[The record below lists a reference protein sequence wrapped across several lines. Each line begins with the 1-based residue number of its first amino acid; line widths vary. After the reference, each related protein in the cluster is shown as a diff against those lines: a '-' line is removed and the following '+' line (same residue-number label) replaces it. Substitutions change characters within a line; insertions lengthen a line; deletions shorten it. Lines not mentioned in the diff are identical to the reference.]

1 MEVLGANDL
10 ITIDNAST
18 DESLERAL
26 IKCLRLFAKHGRKIR
41 HEKLSRTEAHLD
53 GDKTEKE
60 TKDSGNRESVQMH
73 STTDIHI
80 EGRV

>member
-1 MEVLGANDL
+1 M
-10 ITIDNAST
+10 TIDNASN
-18 DESLERAL
+18 DESLDRAL

-41 HEKLSRTEAHLD
+41 HDKLSRTEVHPD

-80 EGRV
+80 DGKA

>member
-1 MEVLGANDL
+1 M
-10 ITIDNAST
+10 TIDNASN
-18 DESLERAL
+18 DESLDRAL

-41 HEKLSRTEAHLD
+41 HESLARTEVRLD

-60 TKDSGNRESVQMH
+60 TEDSGNRESVQVH

-80 EGRV
+80 DGKV

>member
-1 MEVLGANDL
+1 MTL
-10 ITIDNAST
+10 DNASNN
-18 DESLERAL
+18 ESLERAL

-41 HEKLSRTEAHLD
+41 QDKLSRTEVHPD

-60 TKDSGNRESVQMH
+60 TKDSCNRESVQMH

-80 EGRV
+80 DGKA